1 MIGALEYLA
10 IGVCLQILFSLTE
23 RYFARKD
30 AQSRHFRHGQFQTAG
45 RVLRHPQSRKPERGR
60 PIPRG
65 RLMSHTTLLDLSRW
79 HWAMAAVMHM
89 PFPP

>member
-30 AQSRHFRHGQFQTAG
+30 AQSRHFRHDCEFQTAG
-45 RVLRHPQSRKPERGR
+45 RVLRHPPVPQ
-60 PIPRG
+60 
-65 RLMSHTTLLDLSRW
+65 
-79 HWAMAAVMHM
+79 A
-89 PFPP
+89 